1 MKALATLLFLSF
13 ALLSFYS
20 AGTSAQVTDN
30 STSNGNETT
39 TCSWAGVQVAVLLDN
54 NYVVVFSAANENGTR
69 SAQVLKLS
77 GARGQRLR
85 SLETNPFDGSLVAIS
100 DKDRVFSVDLEQA
113 TVTPLSDLTN
123 EDNST
128 SVKLHRKFAVDFDPA
143 TGLLRV
149 IDRKERNY
157 QLDVLTGI
165 LINETDIHIPSNATE
180 PPPTNG
186 TDGPVS
192 GNGTDTS
199 GSVPIDIVEDDLE
212 LELVKIRI
220 TAIAFSNNVAGSN
233 ESALYAI
240 EGRSKQLVVISPP
253 ENGTIEPIGPL
264 TGLDKRNARRGRMGF
279 DIFTDSETG
288 CELAILGSG
297 REFYTLDLETGN
309 ATQIWERTS
318 RFLTRTLNSFKIKD
332 LTLFASATPGNGTD
346 VPPPDDDPDDDLPD
360 DDLPPPPDD
369 DPTDDDPTDDFP
381 QDGGS
386 V

>member
-1 MKALATLLFLSF
+1 
-13 ALLSFYS
+13 
-20 AGTSAQVTDN
+20 
-30 STSNGNETT
+30 
-39 TCSWAGVQVAVLLDN
+39 LLDN

-77 GARGQRLR
+77 GARGHRLR
-85 SLETNPFDGSLVAIS
+85 SLETNPLEGSLVAIS
-100 DKDRVFSVDLEQA
+100 DKDRVFSVDLELA

-165 LINETDIHIPSNATE
+165 LINETNIHVPSNATE
-180 PPPTNG
+180 PPT
-186 TDGPVS
+186 
-192 GNGTDTS
+192 NGTDTS
-199 GSVPIDIVEDDLE
+199 GSVPIDIVEEDLE
-212 LELVKIRI
+212 LAKIRI

-318 RFLTRTLNSFKIKD
+318 RFLTRTLNSFKIRD
-332 LTLFASATPGNGTD
+332 LTLFASAIPGNGTD
-346 VPPPDDDPDDDLPD
+346 VPPPPEEDPD
-360 DDLPPPPDD
+360 DDLPPPPPEDD
-369 DPTDDDPTDDFP
+369 STDDDTTDDIP
-381 QDGGS
+381 Q

>member
-13 ALLSFYS
+13 AVLSFYS

-39 TCSWAGVQVAVLLDN
+39 PCSWAGVQVAVLLDN
-54 NYVVVFSAANENGTR
+54 NQVVVFSAANENGTR
-69 SAQVLKLS
+69 SAQVMKLS
-77 GARGQRLR
+77 GAHGERLR

-100 DKDRVFSVDLEQA
+100 DKERVFSVDLEQA
-113 TVTPLSDLTN
+113 TVTPLSNITN

-128 SVKLHRKFAVDFDPA
+128 SVKLNRKFAVDFDPA

-165 LINETDIHIPSNATE
+165 LINETDIHPPSNATE

-186 TDGPVS
+186 TNGSGSATNGTS

-199 GSVPIDIVEDDLE
+199 GSIPIDIVDDGFE
-212 LELVKIRI
+212 VELVKIKI

-253 ENGTIEPIGPL
+253 ENGTIEVIGPL
-264 TGLDKRNARRGRMGF
+264 TGVDKRNARRGRMGF

-288 CELAILGSG
+288 CEVAILGSG
-297 REFYTLDLETGN
+297 REFYTIDLETGN

-318 RFLTRTLNSFKIKD
+318 RFLTRTINSFKIRD
-332 LTLFASATPGNGTD
+332 ITLFASATPGNGTD
-346 VPPPDDDPDDDLPD
+346 VPPPDDSD
-360 DDLPPPPDD
+360 DDLPPED
-369 DPTDDDPTDDFP
+369 DPIDDDPTDDFP